1 MTTARQAVAQLGE
14 AAAARYLQHA
24 GHSIIVQNYR
34 CPYGEI
40 DIVARD
46 GPSLVFVEVRAR
58 SSDRFGTPEESITAA
73 KAQRMTRCALAYLS
87 AHAAGHEAWRIDLI
101 AIDVAR
107 GRITRLEHYR
117 HVLQ

>member
-14 AAAARYLQHA
+14 AAAARFLQHA

-34 CPYGEI
+34 CRYGEI

-58 SSDRFGTPEESITAA
+58 SSDRFGTPEESITEA

-87 AHAAGHEAWRIDLI
+87 AHAAEQEAWRIDLI
-101 AIDVAR
+101 AIDVAH

-117 HVLQ
+117 HVLL

>member
-1 MTTARQAVAQLGE
+1 MTTARQSVAQLGE

-24 GHSIIVQNYR
+24 GHSIVVRNYR

-73 KAQRMTRCALAYLS
+73 KA
-87 AHAAGHEAWRIDLI
+87 
-101 AIDVAR
+101 
-107 GRITRLEHYR
+107 
-117 HVLQ
+117 